1 MICMTQRS
9 YSLAY
14 LTVDT
19 CTVPEAIDI
28 AAALGYA
35 DVGLRLLPNAP
46 GAPHQAL
53 VGHADL
59 LRESLARMR
68 DTGVGVYDL
77 EIIRLG
83 DNFEPEHYRAFWDM
97 GAALGARAVLV
108 AADDTDRARL
118 AHNYARLCECMLPYG
133 MTANLEFMPWTAVKN
148 CRDVME
154 VIDLAGRPANAGL
167 LVDALHFGRSA
178 TTLADIAAV
187 PRSLLHYAQICDAT
201 AGLNFSVEELIHTA
215 RAERALPGEGSIDLT
230 GLFSTLP
237 HDLPISVE
245 VVSHSQARAMGA
257 MAWARLC
264 LEKSQKVLAAC
275 QPAQ

>member
-1 MICMTQRS
+1 MTCMAQRS

-53 VGHADL
+53 LGHADL

-118 AHNYARLCECMLPYG
+118 AHNYARLCECMQPYG
-133 MTANLEFMPWTAVKN
+133 MSANLEFMPWTAVKN
-148 CRDVME
+148 CRDVLE

-167 LVDALHFGRSA
+167 LVDALHFGRST
-178 TTLADIAAV
+178 TTLADIASI

-201 AGLNFSVEELIHTA
+201 AGLHFSDEALIHTA
-215 RAERALPGEGSIDLT
+215 RSERALPGEGSIDLQ
-230 GLFSTLP
+230 GLFANLP
-237 HDLPISVE
+237 QDLPISVE
-245 VVSHSQARAMGA
+245 VVNHAQSRALGA
-257 MAWARLC
+257 MAWARAS
-264 LEKSQKVLAAC
+264 LEKSKQVLASAGI
-275 QPAQ
+275 